1 MQDTAAA
8 PKLHSSMTNE
18 QYLDAISAPRIDPSD
33 KNSKKKPLTR
43 RQMHAVDESED
54 SDDQAEDPYR
64 TEETQGEAP
73 AEAPAEAHMNV
84 DDGGSDT
91 AHEGP

>member
-1 MQDTAAA
+1 
-8 PKLHSSMTNE
+8 MTNE

-54 SDDQAEDPYR
+54 SDDQAEDPHLA
-64 TEETQGEAP
+64 EETPGEAQV
-73 AEAPAEAHMNV
+73 EARMDV

-91 AHEGP
+91 VHEGP

>member
-1 MQDTAAA
+1 
-8 PKLHSSMTNE
+8 MTNE
-18 QYLDAISAPRIDPSD
+18 QYLDAISAPRMDPSD

-54 SDDQAEDPYR
+54 SDDQAEDLHL
-64 TEETQGEAP
+64 TEETPGEAP
-73 AEAPAEAHMNV
+73 VEARMDV

>member
-1 MQDTAAA
+1 
-8 PKLHSSMTNE
+8 MTNE

-54 SDDQAEDPYR
+54 SDDQAEDPHL
-64 TEETQGEAP
+64 TEETPGEAP
-73 AEAPAEAHMNV
+73 VEARMDV
-84 DDGGSDT
+84 DEGGSDT

>member
-1 MQDTAAA
+1 
-8 PKLHSSMTNE
+8 MTNE

-54 SDDQAEDPYR
+54 SDDQAEDPHL
-64 TEETQGEAP
+64 TEETPGEAP
-73 AEAPAEAHMNV
+73 VEARMDV
-84 DDGGSDT
+84 DDGESDT

>member
-1 MQDTAAA
+1 
-8 PKLHSSMTNE
+8 MTNE

-54 SDDQAEDPYR
+54 SDDQVEDLHL
-64 TEETQGEAP
+64 TEETPGEGP
-73 AEAPAEAHMNV
+73 VEARMDV

>member
-1 MQDTAAA
+1 
-8 PKLHSSMTNE
+8 MTNE
-18 QYLDAISAPRIDPSD
+18 QYLDAISAPRADPSD

-54 SDDQAEDPYR
+54 SDDQAEDPHL
-64 TEETQGEAP
+64 TEETPGEAP
-73 AEAPAEAHMNV
+73 VEARMDV

>member
-1 MQDTAAA
+1 VQDTAAA
-8 PKLHSSMTNE
+8 LKLHSSMTNE

-33 KNSKKKPLTR
+33 KNGKKKPLTR

-54 SDDQAEDPYR
+54 SDDQAEDPHL
-64 TEETQGEAP
+64 TEETPGEGPVDAR
-73 AEAPAEAHMNV
+73 MDV